1 MAGRRNTAS
10 RARRRTRRC
19 RSRRGYA
26 STITPVNVPR
36 RVCAEE
42 HPAVTAPSHTAAPSA
57 LGYIYQ
63 CQVALL
69 GSLPHALAGRDVLT
83 TIEVFDDVAFEF
95 GDATAREVLQVKHH

>member
-1 MAGRRNTAS
+1 MRDHGLATACGASGRVS
-10 RARRRTRRC
+10 RVGFPDVRPEERR
-19 RSRRGYA
+19 
-26 STITPVNVPR
+26 
-36 RVCAEE
+36 
-42 HPAVTAPSHTAAPSA
+42 AVTAPAHTAAPSA

-95 GDATAREVLQVKHH
+95 GDGSAREVLQVKHHKRSARDLIDTS